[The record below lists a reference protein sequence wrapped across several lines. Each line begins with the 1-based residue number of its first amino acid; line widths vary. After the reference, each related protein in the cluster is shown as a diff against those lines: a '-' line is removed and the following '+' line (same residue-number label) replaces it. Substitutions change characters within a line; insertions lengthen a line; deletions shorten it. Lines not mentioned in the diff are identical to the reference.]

1 MTCLCFAIALKPC
14 VNLPTTSLAF
24 QWRIFSK
31 LISGGPKET
40 PCCAV
45 SSASVMT
52 LAVCKSALDG
62 MQPTLR
68 HTPPRVPYLSMRM
81 TFLPKSAARNA
92 AV

>member
-1 MTCLCFAIALKPC
+1 MALKPC
-14 VNLPTTSLAF
+14 VNLPTTSFAF

-31 LISGGPKET
+31 SILGSPKVT
-40 PCCAV
+40 PCSAV

-52 LAVCKSALDG
+52 LAVCKSAFDG
-62 MQPTLR
+62 IQPTLR
-68 HTPPRVPYLSMRM
+68 HTPPKVPYLSIST